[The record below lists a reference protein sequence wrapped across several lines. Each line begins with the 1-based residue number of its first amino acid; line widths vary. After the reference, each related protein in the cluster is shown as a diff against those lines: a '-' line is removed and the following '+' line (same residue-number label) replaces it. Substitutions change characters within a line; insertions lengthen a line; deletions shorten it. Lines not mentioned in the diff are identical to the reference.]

1 MKRIDA
7 LAGLLFAIPSL
18 ALAASFDGHQ
28 HDILDLKGKTVS
40 VKEIGQKEWNQ
51 LKTVVSNGELR
62 VTESYWTHGG
72 LTSVGPGAAL
82 VIGPDARLTTGQ
94 GDAAVRRF
102 EMNSRSR
109 LRFEGVDWHMDHTCV
124 TVPQG
129 AEWYADISSLSL
141 DGGMK
146 DNLWE
151 IAGKAT
157 FLRGINV
164 REAGWGNEL
173 KVVLKSGGELWLGG
187 PVAFGGK
194 KGKLEVVLEGG
205 TVGLF
210 WDAAFAPGIARL
222 APGAKVTVEVPK
234 GVMFDPTTV
243 EVPADAKL
251 TVKKVA
257 KPGVDLPPRYT
268 LKMHVDRMNR
278 CYYISADHFRES
290 VRKLT
295 FRYPNPDC
303 ESDIKTAEESPTDT
317 IFRKRFPDGK
327 GPWTVQAEILDIHG
341 DTYKSNL
348 VIAKCANPKRPPA
361 PNDLVMVGQCGYKE
375 ATELTRDIME
385 QDLCNLYVGWDTAKK
400 TLPENWPEA
409 NRAKWAQL
417 VKDRKMWSMSIYS
430 GDGKD
435 LQDKLTAA
443 YDGRYLGNNIGEYAS
458 YLYQSDD
465 CRPKSIPNNR
475 NLLDSRNHMVNRYVH
490 DVPSGWQKNFPY
502 VFSTCGAALSCYEL
516 AGGIDFICN
525 EQWAIGAQ
533 NINHT
538 SAEARGAARRWKP
551 EYWCAWNAH
560 EWQTCGVPYHTDQKF
575 DSCLVGYLQEYVFG
589 TSIIVLESGAQGT
602 QADKYTAAFP
612 GQPKEERRKEGY
624 DEEVARR
631 YRAVTKRFYDW
642 VKANPRDK
650 GTPETK
656 IAMALGNLDS
666 YLGMN
671 GGFAVWAQHAN
682 AATNHLWK
690 YGAPEDTQ
698 GLLKGIFFPINP
710 KAVEPFNNSWLGGT
724 PYGQADV
731 MNVDDETTLK
741 DLKRYDLLVFGG
753 WNTMMPLEKD
763 VLERYVKNGG
773 TLVMSRP
780 ELTTRI
786 DRDYVGYTDKDL
798 LPLFG
803 FLPPEGKPG
812 EYVEKKVGKGRYFL
826 FTAHEFPSASPDGKA
841 AYEKLVR
848 QLAREVKQTVTI
860 DGDADALNSITYGVY
875 GKKVYFLNTDTRH
888 PRTFTWT
895 MSGKVHE
902 LTLKPCEIKAIDK

>member
-7 LAGLLFAIPSL
+7 LAGLLFVIPSL

-28 HDILDLKGKTVS
+28 HDILDLGGKALS
-40 VKEIGQKEWNQ
+40 VKEIEQKEWNG
-51 LKTVVSNGELR
+51 LRTAVTNGELR
-62 VTESYWTHGG
+62 VTEKYWMHGG
-72 LTSVGPGAAL
+72 LTSIGPGAAF
-82 VIGPDARLTTGQ
+82 VVGPDARLTTGA

-102 EMNSRSR
+102 EMGRGSR
-109 LRFEGVDWHMDHTCV
+109 LRFEGVDWHMDHTQIF
-124 TVPQG
+124 VPQG
-129 AEWYADISSLSL
+129 AEWFADLSHLSL

-146 DNLWE
+146 DNAWE
-151 IAGKAT
+151 ISGQAM
-157 FLRGINV
+157 FVRGINV
-164 REAGWGNEL
+164 KEAGWGCEL
-173 KVVLKSGGELWLGG
+173 KVVLKPGGELLLGG
-187 PVAFGGK
+187 PVAFNGK
-194 KGKLEVVLEGG
+194 KGGLEVVLEGG

-210 WDAAFAPGIARL
+210 WDAAFAPGVARL
-222 APGAKVTVEVPK
+222 APGAKVTVEVAK
-234 GVMFDPTTV
+234 GVTFDPSAI
-243 EVPADAKL
+243 EVPSDAKL

-257 KPGVDLPPRYT
+257 RLKAKLPPRYV
-268 LKMHVDRMNR
+268 LKTYADRMNR
-278 CYYISADHFRES
+278 SYYISADHIKES
-290 VRKLT
+290 IRSLT
-295 FRYPNPDC
+295 FRYPNPDR
-303 ESDIKTAEESPTDT
+303 ESGIKTLMERPTDT
-317 IFRKRFPDGK
+317 LFRKRFPAGK
-327 GPWTVQAEILDIHG
+327 GPWTVRAELQDVHG
-341 DTYKSNL
+341 DTYKMEI
-348 VIAKCANPKRPPA
+348 VVAKHDEPKRPPA
-361 PNDLVMVGQCGYKE
+361 PNDLVLVGQCGYEE

-385 QDLCNLYVGWDTAKK
+385 QDLCNLYVGWHSAGK
-400 TLPENWPEA
+400 TLPENWPKA
-409 NRAKWAQL
+409 NRAKWAQA

-465 CRPKSIPNNR
+465 CRPKSIPNDR
-475 NLLDSRNHMVNRYVH
+475 NLLDSKNHMVNRYVNS
-490 DVPSGWQKNFPY
+490 VPSGWQGSFPY

-533 NINHT
+533 NIAHT
-538 SAEARGAARRWKP
+538 SAEARGAARKWGP

-560 EWQTCGVPYHTDQKF
+560 EWQTCGIPYHTDQKF
-575 DSCLVGYLQEYVFG
+575 DSCFVGYLQEYVFG

-602 QADKYTAAFP
+602 QADQYTASYP

-631 YRAVTKRFYDW
+631 YREVTKRFYDW
-642 VKANPRDK
+642 VKAHPRDK

-656 IAMALGNLDS
+656 IAMALGNLDA

-698 GLLKGIFFPINP
+698 EMLKGIFFPINP
-710 KAVEPFNNSWLGGT
+710 KGVEPFGNSWLGGT
-724 PYGQADV
+724 PYGQVDV
-731 MNVDDETTLK
+731 VNVDDETTLA
-741 DLKRYDLLVFGG
+741 DLCRYDLLVFGG
-753 WNTMMPLEKD
+753 WNTMMPQEKD

-803 FLPPEGKPG
+803 YLPPEGNPG
-812 EYVEKKVGKGRYFL
+812 EFVEKKVGKGRYIL
-826 FTAHEFPSASPDGKA
+826 FTSHEFPSASAEGKKR
-841 AYEKLVR
+841 YEGFVR
-848 QLAREVKQTVTI
+848 QLARAVKQAVTI
-860 DGDADALNSITYGVY
+860 DGDEDAMKSITYAVY
-875 GKKVYFLNTDTRH
+875 PKTIYFLNTDTRH